1 MCASYENS
9 ADFSLRELQDK
20 STVMVELPGLSKDK
34 VNIALEGDKLTISGS
49 SEEEKEYTD
58 DAKVTHKERS
68 FGSFSRILQ
77 VPEGTKPEDIK
88 ASMDHGLLK
97 VELPNKISKDNSP
110 KKITVS

>member
-1 MCASYENS
+1 MFKNAFTDSSFPIEK
-9 ADFSLRELQDK
+9 DK

-34 VNIALEGDKLTISGS
+34 VNISLEGDQLTISGS
-49 SEEEKEYTD
+49 SEEQKEYTD

-68 FGSFSRILQ
+68 FGSFQRIIQ

-97 VELPNKISKDNSP
+97 VELPNKAKDTSP
-110 KKITVS
+110 KKITVA